1 MSATISVMA
10 EASRRTKIWVWVIVL
25 TLFAGAALFAVK
37 TLRSSMQPLGVLNDP
52 FPDEQVRPDGAETER
67 GAVSFL
73 VFGEAAATHQT
84 LSIFHLA
91 EGRRRIDIVNFPSD
105 SAHVSNI
112 QDVAGTVQEVEDLTR
127 ARMEH
132 VMLWDL
138 EFLTE
143 LESAAVTSEDV
154 TANAEAFDADAVW
167 TTVLREAL
175 DIRDP
180 GQLNTLA
187 TTLTPYVAADAGLNT
202 GRITDLARSLRHVS
216 PDSIASCELPA
227 ELSAAEQDALI
238 RYFAQGTPRWCADLF
253 N

>member
-1 MSATISVMA
+1 MA

-25 TLFAGAALFAVK
+25 TLFAGAAIFAIN

-52 FPDEQVRPDGAETER
+52 FPEEQVRPGGSEADR
-67 GAVSFL
+67 GAVNFL
-73 VFGEAAATHQT
+73 VFGEVAATHQT

-105 SAHVSNI
+105 SAHLSNI
-112 QDVAGTVQEVEDLTR
+112 QDVPGTVQEVEDLTQ

-143 LESAAVTSEDV
+143 LDSAALTAEDIA
-154 TANAEAFDADAVW
+154 ANAEAFDADAVW
-167 TTVLREAL
+167 TTALQEAL

-187 TTLTPYVAADAGLNT
+187 AAPDPVC
-202 GRITDLARSLRHVS
+202 GRRCGSQHRAYYRLSPILA
-216 PDSIASCELPA
+216 
-227 ELSAAEQDALI
+227 
-238 RYFAQGTPRWCADLF
+238 PRVTRQHCLL
-253 N
+253 

>member
-1 MSATISVMA
+1 MA

-25 TLFAGAALFAVK
+25 TLFAGAAIFAIN
-37 TLRSSMQPLGVLNDP
+37 TLRSSMQPLGVLDDP
-52 FPDEQVRPDGAETER
+52 FPEEQVRPGGSEADR
-67 GAVSFL
+67 GAVNFL
-73 VFGEAAATHQT
+73 VFGEVAATHQT

-105 SAHVSNI
+105 SAHLSNI
-112 QDVAGTVQEVEDLTR
+112 QDVPGTVQEVEDLTQ

-143 LESAAVTSEDV
+143 LESAALTAEDI
-154 TANAEAFDADAVW
+154 TANVEAFDADAVW
-167 TTVLREAL
+167 TTVLQEAL

-187 TTLTPYVAADAGLNT
+187 AALTPYVAADAGLNT

-216 PDSIASCELPA
+216 PDNIASCELPA
-227 ELSAAEQDALI
+227 ELSAAEQDALT
-238 RYFAQGTPRWCADLF
+238 RYFDQGSPRWCAELF